1 MCHMGRLTMRLT
13 ECRTCIV
20 SQAADLLLY
29 LLVCSALLILQV
41 QQLRCDV
48 SRLQEQLQTMQG
60 DLTGKESI
68 ILCLQEGEGRLTGR
82 VTDLSGQVEGLRQ
95 ELAGSSCEVVRLT
108 SALTAAE
115 EAHALALQVQYCQLL
130 SVSQ

>member
-1 MCHMGRLTMRLT
+1 MHESYGSPCAEHALSLRQLT
-13 ECRTCIV
+13 CCSTCLCA
-20 SQAADLLLY
+20 QQY
-29 LLVCSALLILQV
+29 CILQV

-48 SRLQEQLQTMQG
+48 SRLQEQLQTMHG
-60 DLTGKESI
+60 DLTGKETI
-68 ILCLQEGEGRLTGR
+68 ILCLQAGEGKLTGR
-82 VTDLSGQVEGLRQ
+82 VTDLSGQVHDLRQ
-95 ELAGSSCEVVRLT
+95 ELAGSSCEVVRLS